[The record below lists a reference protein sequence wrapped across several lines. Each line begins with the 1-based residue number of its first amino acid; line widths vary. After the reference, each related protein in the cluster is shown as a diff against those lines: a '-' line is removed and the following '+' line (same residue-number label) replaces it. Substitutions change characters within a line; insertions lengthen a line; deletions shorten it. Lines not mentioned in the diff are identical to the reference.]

1 MKIASN
7 QTLEKIAAL
16 ISEDREI
23 DIDSITRETT
33 FEELGLDSL
42 DTVELVMAFE
52 EQFGISIEIDENLRT
67 IGDVADL
74 IDNITG

>member
-1 MKIASN
+1 MASN

>member
-1 MKIASN
+1 MASN

-33 FEELGLDSL
+33 LEELGLDSL

>member
-1 MKIASN
+1 MKMASN

>member
-1 MKIASN
+1 MEKS

-16 ISEDREI
+16 IAEDRDI
-23 DIDSITRETT
+23 DIASIRRETT

-52 EQFGISIEIDENLRT
+52 EQFGISIEVNEDLQT
-67 IGDVADL
+67 IGDVVDL
-74 IDNITG
+74 IDSSIG

>member
-1 MKIASN
+1 MKMASN

-42 DTVELVMAFE
+42 DTVEFVMAFE